1 MSRLLY
7 VEASPLQSA
16 STSSGIARA
25 FLDAYGIAH
34 ANDEIDAIDL
44 WNIDL
49 PPFDAQMIG
58 AKFAVLRAQD
68 ATAAQ
73 QARWDTALALARR
86 FNAADKYLFSVPMWN
101 FGIPYRLKH
110 FIDVVTLPGE
120 NWTWSREAGY
130 TPLLRGKKA
139 ALVYSSA
146 GAYPLGP
153 QSDDADF
160 QKPYLRRWLR
170 FIGIEEISEINAA
183 PTLTPPEHL
192 AEVRAGARREARTL
206 AEAF

>member
-7 VEASPLQSA
+7 VQASPLQSA
-16 STSSGIARA
+16 STSTGVAHA
-25 FLDAYGIAH
+25 FLQAYGAAH
-34 ANDEIDAIDL
+34 ADDQIDIIDL
-44 WNIDL
+44 WDIDL
-49 PPFDAQMIG
+49 PPFDAEMIA

-68 ATAAQ
+68 ATPAQ
-73 QARWDTALALARR
+73 QARWASAVALARR

-120 NWTWSREAGY
+120 NWAWSRDIGY

-139 ALVYSSA
+139 ALIYSSA

-153 QSDDADF
+153 QPDEADF

-170 FIGIEEISEINAA
+170 FIGIEEIGEINVA
-183 PTLTPPEHL
+183 PTLTTPEHL
-192 AEVRAGARREARTL
+192 AGVRASARRDAEVL